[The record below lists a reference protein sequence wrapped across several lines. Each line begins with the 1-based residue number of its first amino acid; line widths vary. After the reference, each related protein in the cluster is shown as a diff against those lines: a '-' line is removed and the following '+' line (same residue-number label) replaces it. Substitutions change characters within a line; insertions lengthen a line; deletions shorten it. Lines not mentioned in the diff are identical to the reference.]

1 MHLAILGIARQVRPA
16 LRASLHQT
24 TCRGRTCYKWALLLG
39 LACLL
44 AIALSPPPASAS
56 GSSPPPTKA
65 EITAAFIINFARF
78 TEWPPPAFPSAD
90 SPLTVGVLGADDVR
104 AALETFAGGKELN
117 GRKVIIRPVNSAA
130 DARACQVIYIL
141 TAKENIL
148 ADVLKNARDSG
159 TLTIGESEGMFA
171 RGAMIRLFV
180 ENAKMRFD
188 VNLQATVSAKIHLS
202 SRLLA
207 LARYVVDLP
216 EQGAY

>member
-1 MHLAILGIARQVRPA
+1 MHLALLGTTRQVKPV
-16 LRASLHQT
+16 LQASLHQT
-24 TCRGRTCYKWALLLG
+24 TCRGRTCYERALLRG

-44 AIALSPPPASAS
+44 AIALSQSLANAS
-56 GSSPPPTKA
+56 GSSLPPTKE

-90 SPLTVGVLGADDVR
+90 SPLTVGVLGAEDVR
-104 AALETFAGGKELN
+104 AALESFAGGKELN
-117 GRKVIIRPVNSAA
+117 GRKVIIRSVNSAA

-148 ADVLKNARDSG
+148 ADVLKTARDSG

-188 VNLQATVSAKIHLS
+188 VNLKATIAAKIHLS

-216 EQGAY
+216 EQGGY